1 MKKDKYRYIVWK
13 IATMAKKS
21 KNAKPKTENTRMNEM
36 LLDKKN
42 NNNYGYN
49 CVYRIELVVAF
60 LVIPGKGNTK
70 VELRSFYSK
79 EFHDGVRAHV

>member
-60 LVIPGKGNTK
+60 LVIPGKETPRLNY
-70 VELRSFYSK
+70 VVSILRSSTT
-79 EFHDGVRAHV
+79 G